1 MQSGNAS
8 AYYDLGN
15 YRRAVS
21 TSSNASQTWFERGLN
36 WCYGYHHEESMRCF
50 RRAAEQDPN
59 CAMAYWG
66 LAYAAGPNY
75 NKPWEAFLDEER
87 AVALG
92 TARDAVLRALEVR
105 AHASPVE
112 TALIEALEQRY
123 PVGPEALDEG
133 ASGPFADWNDAYA
146 AAMRGVYERFPD
158 DPDVA
163 TLFAEALINRTPWQL
178 WDITAGVEAPG
189 ADTHEAMVVLE
200 KAIAAREDGDL
211 PSHPGLLHMLIHVLE
226 MSPHP
231 ERALRACDALRDLVP
246 DAGHLRHMPSHVDV
260 LCGNYY
266 DAMVANEKAMA
277 ADERYFANEPGAHF
291 YSLYRCHDIHFLI
304 YAAMFLGQL
313 KPALRAAAA
322 MEEALPESLLRVEN
336 PPMAD
341 WLEGFLSMKVH
352 VLVRF
357 GRWHDL
363 LAEPLPPDPE
373 LYAVTTAMLHYGKA
387 IAHASLGDVAA
398 ADEERAKFARA
409 VERVPESRTV
419 FNNTCQ
425 DILLVAREMMLGEL
439 EYRRGNYEVAFEH
452 LRRSAEL
459 DDSLP
464 YDEPWAWMQ
473 PVRHALGALLLE
485 QGNVEEAYQVY
496 RDDLGLT
503 DNLPRACQHPDNVWS
518 LQGYVECLE
527 RLGREDEAQVMRP
540 RLALAKARADVAI
553 EASCFCRLEKH
564 PCH

>member
-1 MQSGNAS
+1 MASGS
-8 AYYDLGN
+8 SGAYYDLGP
-15 YRRAVS
+15 YRRHVS
-21 TSSNASQTWFERGLN
+21 TTHPEAQAWFDRGLN
-36 WCYGYHHEESMRCF
+36 WCYGYHHDESMRCF
-50 RRAAEQDPN
+50 ERAAALDPR
-59 CAMAYWG
+59 CAMAPWG

-75 NKPWEAFLDEER
+75 NKPWEAFLESER
-87 AVALG
+87 AAALA
-92 TARDAVLRALEVR
+92 TARAATQRALALR
-105 AHASPVE
+105 AHAAPVE
-112 TALIEALEQRY
+112 VALIEALAERY
-123 PVGPEALDEG
+123 PVGADALGVG
-133 ASGPFADWNDAYA
+133 ASGPFAAWNDAYA
-146 AAMRGVYERFPD
+146 DAMRGVYQRFPD

-163 TLFAEALINRTPWQL
+163 ALFAEALINRTPWRL
-178 WDITAGVEAPG
+178 WDIGEGVEAPG

-200 KAIAAREDGDL
+200 KAIAALEATDQ
-211 PSHPGLLHMLIHVLE
+211 PPHPGLLHLLIHVLE

-246 DAGHLRHMPSHVDV
+246 DAGHLRHMPSHIDV

-266 DAMVANEKAMA
+266 DTLVANQKAMA
-277 ADERYFANEPGAHF
+277 ADDRFFGREPGAHF
-291 YSLYRCHDIHFLI
+291 YTLYRCHNIHFVI

-313 KPALRAAAA
+313 RPALQAADA
-322 MEEALPESLLRVEN
+322 MKEALPESLLRVES

-363 LAEPLPPDPE
+363 LAEPMPHDPE
-373 LYAVTTAMLHYGKA
+373 LYCVTTAMLHYGKA
-387 IAHASLGDVAA
+387 IAHAALGDVAA
-398 ADEERAKFARA
+398 ADEQRAKFARA
-409 VERVPESRTV
+409 VERVPASRTV

-439 EYRRGNYEVAFEH
+439 EYRRGNVEVAFEH
-452 LRRSAEL
+452 LRHSAEL

-473 PVRHALGALLLE
+473 PVRHALGALQLE
-485 QGNVEEAYQVY
+485 QGQVEEAYEVY

-503 DNLPRACQHPDNVWS
+503 NNLPRPCQHPDNVWS

-527 RLGREDEAQVMRP
+527 RLGREEEAKVMRP

-553 EASCFCRLEKH
+553 DASCFCRLEKH

>member
-8 AYYDLGN
+8 AYYDLGG
-15 YRRAVS
+15 YQRAVS
-21 TSSNASQTWFERGLN
+21 TSSGKAQTWFDRGLN
-36 WCYGYHHEESMRCF
+36 WCYGYHHEESMRCYQ
-50 RRAAEQDPN
+50 RSAEHDPD
-59 CAMAYWG
+59 CAMAHWG

-87 AVALG
+87 VAALG
-92 TARDAVLRALEVR
+92 TARAAVLRALDLR

-112 TALIEALEQRY
+112 TALIEALEKRY
-123 PVGPEALDEG
+123 PVGPEALDDG

-146 AAMRGVYERFPD
+146 DAMRGVYERFPD

-178 WDITAGVEAPG
+178 WDIAAGVEAPG
-189 ADTHEAMVVLE
+189 ADTHEAVVVLE
-200 KAIAAREDGDL
+200 KAILARETEEL
-211 PSHPGLLHMLIHVLE
+211 PPHPGLLHMLIHVME

-231 ERALRACDALRDLVP
+231 ERALRACDGLRDLVP
-246 DAGHLRHMPSHVDV
+246 DAGHLRHMPSHIDV

-266 DAMVANEKAMA
+266 DAMVANQKAMA
-277 ADERYFANEPGAHF
+277 ADERFFANEPGAHF
-291 YSLYRCHDIHFLI
+291 YALYRCHDIHFLI
-304 YAAMFLGQL
+304 YAAMFLGQFR
-313 KPALRAAAA
+313 PALRGAAA

-363 LAEPLPPDPE
+363 LAEPLPEDPQ
-373 LYAVTTAMLHYGKA
+373 LYCVTTAMLHYGKA

-398 ADEERAKFARA
+398 ADEERAAFGRA
-409 VERVPESRTV
+409 VERVPETRTV

-439 EYRRGNYEVAFEH
+439 EYRRGRYEIAFEH

-485 QGNVEEAYQVY
+485 QGQVEEAYQVY

-503 DNLPRACQHPDNVWS
+503 DDLPRACQHPDNVWS